1 VSDFKDV
8 SENCG
13 WAKDVK
19 YLTYAAQLCFRI
31 LEEIVRKVIALAL
44 GCWMDGQK
52 DEKKTKLIQV
62 AIETIRKHGIRKT
75 TLEDIASASGMAP
88 TSMYY
93 YFANKND
100 LLRAAISTLL
110 NRAFDEVER
119 VISLSCTLEEKLI
132 STWKVLFFETNRS
145 GFLLNPDRR
154 VRSQIMELAEE
165 FVSDFNT
172 RYKTLVKKILSEGSE
187 QGVFHIEDLEATAAV
202 LSSGV
207 WGILLSTV
215 NQTQSETTEAWLDEW
230 GKLLMNGLKTR

>member
-1 VSDFKDV
+1 
-8 SENCG
+8 
-13 WAKDVK
+13 
-19 YLTYAAQLCFRI
+19 
-31 LEEIVRKVIALAL
+31 
-44 GCWMDGQK
+44 
-52 DEKKTKLIQV
+52 
-62 AIETIRKHGIRKT
+62 
-75 TLEDIASASGMAP
+75 
-88 TSMYY
+88 
-93 YFANKND
+93 
-100 LLRAAISTLL
+100 LRAAISTLL